1 MSDNDF
7 LPPELTD
14 LETQLRRLPL
24 PAAKLSREATLYQC
38 GWAAAEAHFRSA
50 HSRSGWIWM
59 SSSAALAAS
68 VLVLSVLLVKQ
79 EATPEVAEM
88 RATATAVDP
97 TPLEDAVI
105 DHAPAPRPIAQAKP
119 LPFFDFAVRFAP
131 DDRSLLAVR
140 DRALRGDLPEISHS
154 ADQGDVSH
162 RRPKTSRE
170 LLNEFIERNIHS

>member
-38 GWAAAEAHFRSA
+38 GWAAAQTHFHASQ
-50 HSRSGWIWM
+50 SRRGWIWM
-59 SSSAALAAS
+59 SSSAVLAAS
-68 VLVLSVLLVKQ
+68 VVVLSVLLVKQ
-79 EATPEVAEM
+79 EAVPEVADV
-88 RATATAVDP
+88 RTSATAVDP

-105 DHAPAPRPIAQAKP
+105 DHAPAPRPIAQVKP
-119 LPFFDFAVRFAP
+119 LPFFDFVVRFAP

-140 DRALRGDLPEISHS
+140 DRALRGDLPEISS

-170 LLNEFIERNIHS
+170 LLDEFIEGNFQS